1 MEPERP
7 PRGITSP
14 GISSYPL
21 QTKTTS
27 DDAQDSASQ
36 PSAPAAG
43 LNMSP
48 PPIYQKIPDLSTR
61 RGKMAATRSLT
72 HRGICI
78 LSTTHVSSRF
88 PHIQRSHSVP
98 TTDGGSAQASNK
110 WALNR
115 NVNIGTIV

>member
-21 QTKTTS
+21 QTRNTS
-27 DDAQDSASQ
+27 DDAQDSASK
-36 PSAPAAG
+36 PSTLAAG
-43 LNMSP
+43 LTTSP
-48 PPIYQKIPDLSTR
+48 PPIYREIPDLSTK
-61 RGKMAATRSLT
+61 RGRMAATRSLK
-72 HRGICI
+72 HRGICV
-78 LSTTHVSSRF
+78 SNTTHVSSRF

-98 TTDGGSAQASNK
+98 TTDDGSAQASNK